1 MTGRGGTT
9 DRAGATTLEG
19 GGTIRV
25 LIADDDEAVRRTL
38 ARLVARS
45 DGLVLAGAATS
56 GDEAISL
63 GLALQPDVAL
73 IDVSMPGRD
82 GIKVTEALRAGSP
95 ATRVVALSGS
105 AERAEVLGML
115 AAGASGYLLKGA
127 TTDLVAAL
135 RAAGR
140 GEGVLAGEIASEVIG
155 ELSTRL
161 SRQREDE
168 QERHLRAARVR
179 DAIDGG
185 LHMAFQPVMTLD
197 TGRIAGH
204 EALARFRTGPARP
217 PDQWFAEAW
226 SVGMGFELEL
236 AAFQQAVA
244 TAARVAGT
252 RLVSVNLSPGVLT
265 DPRFAAQMET
275 CPLADRLVLEVTEHA
290 VVDDYGPLVRA
301 LHRYRA
307 AGARVAVDDAGAG
320 YASLRH
326 VLILR
331 PDLVKLDRSL
341 VTGIHEDQA
350 KRAVAVG
357 IISSASELGATVVA
371 EGIEEEAELRC
382 VAGLGA
388 RLGQGYLLGRPSPLG
403 PALYPAG

>member
-155 ELSTRL
+155 S
-161 SRQREDE
+161 
-168 QERHLRAARVR
+168 
-179 DAIDGG
+179 
-185 LHMAFQPVMTLD
+185 
-197 TGRIAGH
+197 
-204 EALARFRTGPARP
+204 
-217 PDQWFAEAW
+217 
-226 SVGMGFELEL
+226 
-236 AAFQQAVA
+236 
-244 TAARVAGT
+244 
-252 RLVSVNLSPGVLT
+252 
-265 DPRFAAQMET
+265 
-275 CPLADRLVLEVTEHA
+275 
-290 VVDDYGPLVRA
+290 
-301 LHRYRA
+301 
-307 AGARVAVDDAGAG
+307 
-320 YASLRH
+320 
-326 VLILR
+326 
-331 PDLVKLDRSL
+331 
-341 VTGIHEDQA
+341 
-350 KRAVAVG
+350 
-357 IISSASELGATVVA
+357 
-371 EGIEEEAELRC
+371 
-382 VAGLGA
+382 
-388 RLGQGYLLGRPSPLG
+388 
-403 PALYPAG
+403 